1 MYQKLSDLY
10 AILRVLDKQKE
21 GSQMTNQIE
30 KFVKIALEEYPESK
44 FVCPFCGDYFG
55 AIPSYGYC
63 DATIS
68 CTDGQFYDIENAV
81 IINTNDFYDDEESDD

>member
-1 MYQKLSDLY
+1 MGY
-10 AILRVLDKQKE
+10 ANFRVLDKQKE

-30 KFVKIALEEYPESK
+30 KFVKQALKEYPEAK

-63 DATIS
+63 DATID

-81 IINTNDFYDDEESDD
+81 MINAFDDDESDD